1 MLDTKLK
8 VSFSV
13 ATIDDVEEIIS
24 LCNECFDETTSLEY
38 ATKSFQLTQ
47 NDENSIYLKGMVD
60 GKIVAHS
67 KITIIHTMYEKM
79 NTYAILNH
87 VCVKPEYRRNGV
99 ATKMLDE
106 ITNICLEKGVKTL
119 ELWSNNVRTAAHACY
134 KNYGFHLDDAG
145 FFSKKIG

>member
-1 MLDTKLK
+1 MVDTKLD
-8 VSFSV
+8 VNFSEV
-13 ATIDDVEEIIS
+13 TLNDVEEVIS
-24 LCNECFDETTSLEY
+24 FCNECFNENTSLEY
-38 ATKSFQLTQ
+38 AKESFLHTQ
-47 NDENSIYLKGMVD
+47 NDDNDIYLKGVLD
-60 GKIVAHS
+60 GKIIAHS

-87 VCVKPEYRRNGV
+87 VCVKPEYRRCGV

-106 ITNICLEKGVKTL
+106 ITKICLTKGVKTL
-119 ELWSNNVRTAAHACY
+119 ELWSNNVRIAAHACY